1 MEHKVLAE
9 ETSPCTRGLFL
20 ITASG
25 YVSAYAL
32 ADDAA
37 PPTPTPPLIL
47 HPPLEMSRQPVL
59 CAFPWLASGA
69 AAVH

>member
-37 PPTPTPPLIL
+37 PPTPTPALIL